1 MLIKTGLAI
10 LLGLFC
16 GGSTAAWLVFGPMEM
31 GGTAVGPW
39 KTNLLIGDSNA
50 GPMIRAVVARR
61 GLMALNRSET
71 VYFDATTDGEG
82 RRLREDCFY
91 RVSFTQEPDARWWSM
106 TLYADDN
113 FLAVNGE
120 NAHSVTADHAA
131 ASAED
136 PMAVLVAASRPDLPS
151 YWLSSRNSGAF
162 ALTLRL
168 YQASAAIT
176 ADPAVAELP
185 SIERLSCEGQT

>member
-1 MLIKTGLAI
+1 MLIKAGLAV
-10 LLGLFC
+10 LSGLIC

-31 GGTAVGPW
+31 GGMAVGPW
-39 KTNLLIGDSNA
+39 KTNLLIGDTNA
-50 GPMIRAVVARR
+50 DPMIRAVVARR

-71 VYFDATTDGEG
+71 VYFDATTDDAG
-82 RRLREDCFY
+82 RRLREDCLY
-91 RVSFTQEPDARWWSM
+91 RVSFAREPDARWWSM
-106 TLYADDN
+106 TLYAEDN
-113 FLAVNGE
+113 FLAVNGD
-120 NAHSVTADHAA
+120 NTHSVTADHAA

-136 PMAVLVAASRPDLPS
+136 PMAVLIAASRPDLPS

-176 ADPAVAELP
+176 ADPAVAGLP
-185 SIERLSCEGQT
+185 TIERLSCEGQT